1 MRCSALVSLLALTAV
16 EARPKA
22 LPAKPL
28 ALNTALKV
36 RGGGAGEL
44 WDAYNTALEETP
56 LMAKCG
62 TSLTG
67 FTIADIMTQTLIEK
81 IPFDLKRVIRMGSFG
96 ALCHGST
103 GHYFYGFLDGV
114 MPGTDPL
121 TVATKVL
128 IDQTLWAPIFMVMF
142 FTYMGLFDMA
152 PATIIPT
159 IKKLIFV
166 AVSSSWKCWIPA
178 HTINFAFIPSNLRL
192 FYINAV
198 QIGFNCFLSIIGSKG
213 VKED

>member
-1 MRCSALVSLLALTAV
+1 MRVSGLLLALLSVV

-28 ALNTALKV
+28 ALSRALEV
-36 RGGGAGEL
+36 RGGGVQDA
-44 WDAYNTALEETP
+44 WAAYNTALEESP
-56 LMAKCG
+56 LIAKCT
-62 TSLTG
+62 TSMTG
-67 FTIADIMTQTLIEK
+67 FTIADAMTQTLIEK
-81 IPFDLKRVIRMGSFG
+81 IPFDLKRLIRMASFG
-96 ALCHGST
+96 FLCHGST
-103 GHYFYGFLDGV
+103 GHYFYGFLDGL

-121 TVATKVL
+121 TVALKVL
-128 IDQTLWAPIFMVMF
+128 IDQTLWAPVFMVMF

-198 QIGFNCFLSIIGSKG
+198 QIGFNCFLSIIGNQG
-213 VKED
+213 VKDE

>member
-1 MRCSALVSLLALTAV
+1 LKV

-22 LPAKPL
+22 LPLKPL
-28 ALNTALKV
+28 ALNKALAV
-36 RGGGAGEL
+36 RGGGATEL

-56 LMAKCG
+56 LIAKCS

-67 FTIADIMTQTLIEK
+67 FAIADGMTQTLIEK
-81 IPFDLKRVIRMGSFG
+81 IPFDLKRLVRMASFG
-96 ALCHGST
+96 FLVHGST
-103 GHYFYGFLDGV
+103 GHFFYQFLDGKI
-114 MPGTDPL
+114 PGTDPMS
-121 TVATKVL
+121 VALKVG
-128 IDQTLWAPIFMVMF
+128 IDQTLWAPVFMTMF

-152 PATIIPT
+152 PETIIPT
-159 IKKLIFV
+159 IKKLMFV

-178 HTINFAFIPSNLRL
+178 HTINFAFVPSNLRL
-192 FYINAV
+192 FYINAI